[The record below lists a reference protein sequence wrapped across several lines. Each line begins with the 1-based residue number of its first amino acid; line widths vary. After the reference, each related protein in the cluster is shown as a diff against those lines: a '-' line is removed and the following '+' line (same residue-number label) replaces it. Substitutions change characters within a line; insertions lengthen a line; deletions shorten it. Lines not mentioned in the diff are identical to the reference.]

1 MAASTPDDSTRVVTG
16 KRAGGALGFPIV
28 GIGASAGGLE
38 AFEGFFRACPA
49 DTGMGFVLVPHLDPD
64 HVSLLTE
71 ILQRSTTMPV
81 LEALDRVAVAPN
93 HVYIIPPNR
102 EMGILDG
109 ELQVHLPEQPRGQ
122 RMPIDG
128 FLRALAK
135 DQAERAIGI
144 VLSGTA
150 TDGTLGLRAILGAG
164 GVCLVQDPASARYDG
179 MPQSAIAAGYATHVL
194 PVEEMPAMLLQLT
207 RQSAYRLGLPGT
219 QPEQTISGINQI
231 LLQLR
236 SATGHDF
243 SLYKKS
249 TIGRRIERRM
259 VQHDID
265 DLAVYARFLKE
276 NPAEIQAL
284 FKELLINVTS
294 FFRDPEAFVALK
306 HNILPPML
314 AAKQAGSVVRVW
326 VAGCASG
333 EEAYSIAMVLQ
344 ELLDEHKSTRA
355 PSWDFQIFATDI
367 DDDAIAT
374 ARAGRYPPNIAQDVT
389 PERLRQFFVKDPDEH
404 AGFKV
409 KKALREK
416 VVFAVHSVIKDP
428 PFTWLDLLSCRN
440 LLIYLEGEQQDRLM
454 PSFHYALHAD
464 GVLFLS
470 TSESINN
477 HPELFAALDRKWKFY
492 RAKASAPRSVGV
504 IRNELNWTPMQP
516 IDTTVTAASGTPR
529 TAGIAELSNRALLQ
543 AFAPASVTT
552 DSQGNILYV
561 HGDAGNYLRPPPGPI
576 NTQVVEMAR
585 PGLQLELRAA
595 LLAAA
600 TLAKPTL
607 NREVTL
613 AGDDGSSRTVSLSVR
628 PLPGQAANGE
638 NLLLVSFQ
646 DVAGPTKAAA
656 RRARRK
662 RGLEPAET
670 DAQRVGELEREVANA
685 RENLQC
691 TIEAQQ
697 ASNEELKSANEEL
710 QSTNEELQSTNE
722 ELETSKEE
730 LQSLNEEVLTVNG
743 ELNAKVEQLSG
754 IQNDMKNLLDNINTG
769 TLFLDHQLTIR
780 RYTREALKIYPLI
793 ASDIGRPLADIQS
806 NFDSQSLLP
815 ELQEVLDTLVPK
827 EREVRTA
834 GGKWYLARI
843 QPYRTLDNVIEG
855 VVLTFTEVTDF
866 KRLSD
871 AVARNEA
878 ILATAQEIARLGSW
892 ELDVDSGM
900 AHWSDE
906 MFKLFGYPVSRQP
919 MALEDLLKTLS
930 ADDRARVTA
939 EMHNAVANGTPYD
952 VTCRIVRQD
961 GSPREIRMRALPMPD
976 ASGRITHL
984 VGTSLDVTP

>member
-1 MAASTPDDSTRVVTG
+1 MAASAPDDSTRVVTG

-179 MPQSAIAAGYATHVL
+179 MPQSAIAAGYATHIL
-194 PVEEMPAMLLQLT
+194 PVDAMPAMLQQLT
-207 RQSAYRLGLPGT
+207 RQSAYRLSLPSV
-219 QPEQTISGINQI
+219 QAEQTISGINQI

-294 FFRDPEAFVALK
+294 FFRDPEAFEALK

-344 ELLDEHKSTRA
+344 ELLDEHKSA
-355 PSWDFQIFATDI
+355 PAPTWDFQIFATDI

-389 PERLRQFFVKDPDEH
+389 PERLRQFFVKDADER

-428 PFTWLDLLSCRN
+428 PFTRLDLLSCRN
-440 LLIYLEGEQQDRLM
+440 LLIYLQGEQQDRLM
-454 PSFHYALHAD
+454 PGFHYALNAG

-477 HPELFAALDRKWKFY
+477 HRSCLPRSTASGSSTAPRPVP
-492 RAKASAPRSVGV
+492 RAASAS
-504 IRNELNWTPMQP
+504 
-516 IDTTVTAASGTPR
+516 S
-529 TAGIAELSNRALLQ
+529 
-543 AFAPASVTT
+543 
-552 DSQGNILYV
+552 
-561 HGDAGNYLRPPPGPI
+561 
-576 NTQVVEMAR
+576 
-585 PGLQLELRAA
+585 
-595 LLAAA
+595 A
-600 TLAKPTL
+600 T
-607 NREVTL
+607 
-613 AGDDGSSRTVSLSVR
+613 S
-628 PLPGQAANGE
+628 
-638 NLLLVSFQ
+638 
-646 DVAGPTKAAA
+646 
-656 RRARRK
+656 
-662 RGLEPAET
+662 
-670 DAQRVGELEREVANA
+670 
-685 RENLQC
+685 
-691 TIEAQQ
+691 
-697 ASNEELKSANEEL
+697 
-710 QSTNEELQSTNE
+710 
-722 ELETSKEE
+722 
-730 LQSLNEEVLTVNG
+730 
-743 ELNAKVEQLSG
+743 
-754 IQNDMKNLLDNINTG
+754 
-769 TLFLDHQLTIR
+769 
-780 RYTREALKIYPLI
+780 
-793 ASDIGRPLADIQS
+793 
-806 NFDSQSLLP
+806 
-815 ELQEVLDTLVPK
+815 
-827 EREVRTA
+827 
-834 GGKWYLARI
+834 
-843 QPYRTLDNVIEG
+843 
-855 VVLTFTEVTDF
+855 
-866 KRLSD
+866 
-871 AVARNEA
+871 
-878 ILATAQEIARLGSW
+878 
-892 ELDVDSGM
+892 
-900 AHWSDE
+900 
-906 MFKLFGYPVSRQP
+906 
-919 MALEDLLKTLS
+919 
-930 ADDRARVTA
+930 
-939 EMHNAVANGTPYD
+939 
-952 VTCRIVRQD
+952 
-961 GSPREIRMRALPMPD
+961 
-976 ASGRITHL
+976 
-984 VGTSLDVTP
+984 

>member
-1 MAASTPDDSTRVVTG
+1 MTDNQEDGIAP
-16 KRAGGALGFPIV
+16 FPIV

-38 AFEGFFRACPA
+38 AFEAFFRACPA
-49 DTGMGFVLVPHLDPD
+49 DTGMGFVLVPHLDPG

-71 ILQRSTTMPV
+71 ILQRRTAMTV
-81 LEALDRVAVAPN
+81 VEARDQVAVAPN
-93 HVYIIPPNR
+93 EVFVIPPNR
-102 EMGILDG
+102 EMSIINGV
-109 ELQVHLPEQPRGQ
+109 LQVHLPEQPRGQ

-144 VLSGTA
+144 ILSGTA
-150 TDGTLGLRAILGAG
+150 TDGTLGLRAIFGAG
-164 GVCLVQDPASARYDG
+164 GVCLVQDPASARYDS
-179 MPQSAIAAGYATHVL
+179 MPKSAIAAGYATHIL
-194 PVEEMPAMLLQLT
+194 PVEQMPAMLLQLT
-207 RQSAYRLGLPGT
+207 RHYAYHLGLPAA
-219 QPEQTISGINQI
+219 QPEKTISGINHI

-259 VQHDID
+259 VQHAID
-265 DLAVYARFLKE
+265 DLAVYARFLKD
-276 NPAEIQAL
+276 NPVEIQAL
-284 FKELLINVTS
+284 FKELLINVTN
-294 FFRDPEAFVALK
+294 FFRDPEAFIALK
-306 HNILPPML
+306 LSILPPLL
-314 AAKQAGSVVRVW
+314 AAKPAGSVFRVW

-333 EEAYSIAMVLQ
+333 EEAYSIAMLLQ
-344 ELLDEHKSTRA
+344 ELLDEDTLTKATITRA
-355 PSWDFQIFATDI
+355 PAWDFQIFATDI

-374 ARAGRYPPNIAQDVT
+374 ARAGSYPPNIAQDVT
-389 PERLRQFFVKDPDEH
+389 PERLRQFFIKDPDERG
-404 AGFKV
+404 GFKV
-409 KKALREK
+409 KKGIREK

-428 PFTWLDLLSCRN
+428 PFTKLDLLSCRN
-440 LLIYLEGEQQDRLM
+440 LLIYLESEQQERLI
-454 PSFHYALHAD
+454 PSFHYALNPD

-470 TSESINN
+470 SSESIAN
-477 HPELFAALDRKWKFY
+477 HPDLFAPLDRKWKFY
-492 RAKASAPRSVGV
+492 RAKATTAHSVS
-504 IRNELNWTPMQP
+504 IRHNLNWTFMQP
-516 IDTTVTAASGTPR
+516 IETIVPVAAGNTTAK
-529 TAGIAELSNRALLQ
+529 GIAELSQRALLQ
-543 AFAPASVTT
+543 AFAPTSVTT
-552 DSQGNILYV
+552 DRHGNILYV
-561 HGDAGNYLRPPPGPI
+561 HGDAGNYLRPPPGLI
-576 NTQVVEMAR
+576 STQVVEMAR

-613 AGDDGSSRTVSLSVR
+613 PGDDGGSRTVSLNVR
-628 PLPGQAANGE
+628 PLPGVAANGE

-646 DVAGPTKAAA
+646 DVPTASAA
-656 RRARRK
+656 RRPRGK
-662 RGLEPAET
+662 RGKDGEGGAAPTSA
-670 DAQRVGELEREVANA
+670 DALRVGELEREVAYA
-685 RENLQC
+685 RENLQS

-730 LQSLNEEVLTVNG
+730 LQSLNEEVLTVNS
-743 ELNAKVEQLSG
+743 ELNAKMEQFSG

-806 NFDSQSLLP
+806 NFDSKSLLA
-815 ELQEVLDTLVPK
+815 ELQAVRDTLVPK
-827 EREVRTA
+827 EREVRTTD
-834 GGKWYLARI
+834 GKWYLARI

-871 AVARNEA
+871 AVQRNEA
-878 ILATAQEIARLGSW
+878 ILATAQEIAHLGSW
-892 ELDVDSGM
+892 ELELDSGR

-906 MFKLFGYPVSRQP
+906 MFKLFGYPVSSQP
-919 MALEDLLKTLS
+919 MALDDVLKTLS

-939 EMHNAVANGTPYD
+939 EMQSAVANQTPYD
-952 VTCRIVRQD
+952 ITYRITRQD
-961 GSPREIRMRALPMPD
+961 GTQREIRARALPIAD

>member
-1 MAASTPDDSTRVVTG
+1 MP
-16 KRAGGALGFPIV
+16 FPIV

-38 AFEGFFRACPA
+38 AFEAFFRACPP

-71 ILQRSTTMPV
+71 ILQRSTAMPV
-81 LEALDRVAVAPN
+81 VEALDQVAVAPDQ
-93 HVYIIPPNR
+93 VYIIPPNR
-102 EMGILDG
+102 EMSIRDG
-109 ELQVHLPEQPRGQ
+109 VLQVQLPQQPRGQ

-135 DQAERAIGI
+135 DQSERAIGI
-144 VLSGTA
+144 ILSGTA
-150 TDGTLGLRAILGAG
+150 TDGTLGLRAIFGAG

-194 PVEEMPAMLLQLT
+194 PVEAMPALLQQLA
-207 RQSAYRLGLPGT
+207 RQARFRLRLPAI

-236 SATGHDF
+236 HATGHDF

-249 TIGRRIERRM
+249 TIGRRIERRR
-259 VQHDID
+259 VQHAID

-276 NPAEIQAL
+276 SPAEIQAL

-306 HNILPPML
+306 LNILPPML
-314 AAKQAGSVVRVW
+314 AARPAGGVLRVW

-333 EEAYSIAMVLQ
+333 EEAYSMAIVLQ
-344 ELLDEHKSTRA
+344 ELLDERSNTRA
-355 PSWDFQIFATDI
+355 PPWDFQIFATDI

-374 ARAGRYPPNIAQDVT
+374 ARAGRYPINIAQDVT
-389 PERLRQFFVKDPDEH
+389 PARLHQFFIQDA

-409 KKALREK
+409 KKSIREK

-428 PFTWLDLLSCRN
+428 PFTRLDLLSCRN
-440 LLIYLEGEQQDRLM
+440 LLIYLEAEQQDRLI
-454 PSFHYALHAD
+454 PSFHYALNVD

-470 TSESINN
+470 TSESIAN

-492 RAKASAPRSVGV
+492 RAKASAPRSVSV
-504 IRNELNWTPMQP
+504 IHHEPNWTHMQP
-516 IDTTVTAASGTPR
+516 IEATVTVATGNPR
-529 TAGIAELSNRALLQ
+529 TSGIAELSQRALLQ

-552 DSQGNILYV
+552 DRQGNILYV

-576 NTQVVEMAR
+576 STQVVEMAR
-585 PGLQLELRAA
+585 EGLQLELRAA
-595 LLAAA
+595 LMAAA
-600 TLAKPTL
+600 TLGKPTL

-613 AGDDGSSRTVSLSVR
+613 PGDDGGSRTVSLSVR
-628 PLPGQAANGE
+628 PLPGQTADGVD
-638 NLLLVSFQ
+638 LLLVSFQ
-646 DVAGPTKAAA
+646 DVAVPNAGAA
-656 RRARRK
+656 RRPRGK
-662 RGLEPAET
+662 RGAAQTGAE
-670 DAQRVGELEREVANA
+670 AARVAELEREIAYA
-685 RENLQC
+685 RENLQS
-691 TIEAQQ
+691 TIEVQQ

-730 LQSLNEEVLTVNG
+730 MQSLNEEVLTVNS

-806 NFDSQSLLP
+806 NFDSQSLLS
-815 ELQEVLDTLVPK
+815 ELQAVLDTLVPK
-827 EREVRTA
+827 EREVRTTD
-834 GGKWYLARI
+834 GKWYLARI

-871 AVARNEA
+871 AVQRHAA
-878 ILATAQEIARLGSW
+878 ILATAQEIAHLGSW
-892 ELDVDSGM
+892 ELDLDSGL

-906 MFKLFGYPVSRQP
+906 MFRLFGYPVSSQP
-919 MALEDLLKTLS
+919 MALEEVLKTLS

-939 EMHNAVANGTPYD
+939 AMQSAVADRTPYD
-952 VTCRIVRQD
+952 VTYCIHRQD
-961 GSPREIRMRALPMPD
+961 GTQREIRARALPMPD